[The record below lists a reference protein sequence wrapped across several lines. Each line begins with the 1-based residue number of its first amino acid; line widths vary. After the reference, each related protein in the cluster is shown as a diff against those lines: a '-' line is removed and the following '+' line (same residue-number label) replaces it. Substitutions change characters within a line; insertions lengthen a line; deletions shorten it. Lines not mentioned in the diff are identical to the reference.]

1 MAAPTSTNEVTARK
15 FSSSIS
21 ALWTK
26 IKSTFQTLGNLVTA
40 WGSTPSDTKYPSE
53 KLVKTSLDGKAPN
66 APSEVTI
73 ANGDK
78 IVITD
83 ASDSNKVKRA
93 SVAFDGSST
102 KAFLTQKGTFGRVL
116 YADEAWGGAFR
127 TSLSP
132 VDTYLMLQRNC
143 FFGPKLSAISVEY
156 STDGGTTW
164 LDYGL
169 TDSQKYAL
177 FSQYNTGLICF
188 CGKNTHIQPGYTGS
202 VSGTKDLSD
211 ANIADQRLRIT
222 ICCESR
228 ANAGT
233 SATTDKWIYAN
244 IRRIGIYVSTNS
256 ASKGPRHCVFTARKK
271 TDFRAGNDTWVN
283 FGDFAISGDP
293 GWNSIP
299 CNNSEAEN
307 HITLG
312 DSFDNQYCE
321 FRFEIWSEGLNASPA
336 ASQTGNMAIG
346 MIVAFSEL
354 CWQLSS
360 LNANLGTTGLPC
372 AIESS
377 TGVSNF
383 TKGIKSGVAIPVSS
397 GGTGKT
403 SVTAGNYLVG
413 NGTNALAEK
422 TPNTAANELINAL
435 STGESTPTDNDYY
448 VAQYAGGGTT
458 AKTFHR
464 RPVKALWEYIKD
476 KISSVLGLTAT
487 SYGGNAATATKS
499 TQDSDGNAINATYF
513 KSSGDTTLVAGAAT
527 KIGTQN
533 GADVK
538 LTLPAHQ
545 DISGKMNTSASNAT
559 APSSSGGDGATATL
573 LNNLTDGNSDIVT
586 TDDGD
591 NVLIATTDNGGT
603 VTNKWYKRK
612 LVKLIPWIIKKLG
625 TRLVYDCG
633 AGSTS
638 GDDFDAALAAFN
650 AGQWV
655 IIRKDG
661 IAYYCVGSYSG
672 PGLRFKQIANDGSL
686 LKVNTISWTR
696 GSSPSDVTQIEASL
710 SGHTHSQYLTA
721 SSITGKMNTNADNA
735 ASGAL
740 QNLTG
745 QLTEGTSDFT
755 DNTEIFTS
763 YAGNNGFAESGH
775 VNQPYRRKA
784 SSMLNYVANSGL
796 AQLVQIYGNSA
807 KKLEIGYAT
816 IADTGNSSEMKALV
830 ELTCVS
836 QSSTS
841 QPGSSILMLVSVSCS
856 NTYRFAKAT
865 ILENTFWDGRT
876 RPVIVTKVVSN
887 RMYVYVGLLANNGT
901 SLVSFDYTYAKITR
915 IGHVNNW
922 SWEHEYTSDG
932 TFDHIFYCDDSVKFV
947 PTVNSN
953 TIGTTAGISNN
964 SPADACVTYWSAMQ
978 PGCIRIVYNQNGTE
992 YTLLFSKSS
1001 DGKYG
1006 SILKWSYTD
1015 NYMRIIRIQ
1024 NNSVLTGADWVKI
1037 SAGYADSA
1045 GSLSSSVSV
1054 GSANQPV
1061 YFNNGVPTACN
1072 WWVS

>member
-1 MAAPTSTNEVTARK
+1 MAK
-15 FSSSIS
+15 FLDKTGLDTFW
-21 ALWTK
+21 AK
-26 IKSTFQTLGNLVTA
+26 IKSTFQTLGNLVTTSTA

-53 KLVKTSLDGKAPN
+53 KLVKTSLDAKAPN

-78 IVITD
+78 PLIAD
-83 ASDSNKVKRA
+83 SSDGNKVKRA
-93 SVAFDGSST
+93 SITFDTGVPT
-102 KAFLTQKGTFGRVL
+102 TYLCRNGVFNAVKE
-116 YADEAWGGAFR
+116 ADVIWGGSFR
-127 TSLSP
+127 AELSP
-132 VDTYLMLQRNC
+132 AEFGNMARNLVHN
-143 FFGPKLSAISVEY
+143 PITTAITFEIT
-156 STDGGTTW
+156 TDGGTTW
-164 LDYGL
+164 TLYERTDPVIRALCNLAGSGAGSQFGL
-169 TDSQKYAL
+169 TNAL
-177 FSQYNTGLICF
+177 Y
-188 CGKNTHIQPGYTGS
+188 
-202 VSGTKDLSD
+202 SGVTDPTTIKG
-211 ANIADQRLRIT
+211 RLT
-222 ICCESR
+222 
-228 ANAGT
+228 
-233 SATTDKWIYAN
+233 IYAISSPSIEETEN
-244 IRRIGIYVSTNS
+244 TWFYGIVKRILVKIS
-256 ASKGPRHCVFTARKK
+256 R
-271 TDFRAGNDTWVN
+271 
-283 FGDFAISGDP
+283 SGDARMKVEYQTWP
-293 GWNSIP
+293 HFIGDKVWGDVGTFTVMGDSGWNSIP
-299 CNNSEAEN
+299 FDQTIGGYSGQLSGGRIIALRFTYWIESGTAPRISVLNIGFLPQIHWTSNAGN
-307 HITLG
+307 IPLLGVPITIHDNGTGRIEYANRFYTARKLAVSLSNTST
-312 DSFDNQYCE
+312 DTSFDGSADVTN
-321 FRFEIWSEGLNASPA
+321 IK
-336 ASQTGNMAIG
+336 
-346 MIVAFSEL
+346 
-354 CWQLSS
+354 
-360 LNANLGTTGLPC
+360 TTGTLAP
-372 AIESS
+372 
-377 TGVSNF
+377 GN
-383 TKGIKSGVAIPVSS
+383 

-403 SVTAGNYLVG
+403 SLKAAEYNLTTGKSEISDTTSGDDRVVFELASPSEG
-413 NGTNALAEK
+413 NGVTRGFRK
-422 TPNTAANELINAL
+422 L
-435 STGESTPTDNDYY
+435 STIWTWIKGLLSSESGVN
-448 VAQYAGGGTT
+448 
-458 AKTFHR
+458 
-464 RPVKALWEYIKD
+464 
-476 KISSVLGLTAT
+476 IS
-487 SYGGNAATATKS
+487 GNAATASAAQSGSALET
-499 TQDSDGNAINATYF
+499 AIN
-513 KSSGDTTLVAGAAT
+513 
-527 KIGTQN
+527 
-533 GADVK
+533 
-538 LTLPAHQ
+538 
-545 DISGKMNTSASNAT
+545 GKMNTSASNAT
-559 APSSSGGDGATATL
+559 APSGSGGDGATATL

-591 NVLIATTDNGGT
+591 NVLIATTDNGGS

-655 IIRKDG
+655 IIRNDG
-661 IAYYCVGSYSG
+661 KTYYCVGSYSG

-696 GSSPSDVTQIEASL
+696 GSSPSAITQIEASL

-721 SSITGKMNTNADNA
+721 SDITGKMATDCSNK

-740 QNLTG
+740 QNLTS
-745 QLTEGTSDFT
+745 QLTEGTSAFT
-755 DNTEIFTS
+755 DGTEIFSS
-763 YAGNNGFAESGH
+763 YASDSGFATTDH
-775 VNQPYRRKA
+775 VNQPYRRTA
-784 SSMLNYVANSGL
+784 SSMLKYIANSGL
-796 AQLVQIYGNSA
+796 AQFVQIYGNSA

-830 ELTCVS
+830 ELTCVM

-841 QPGSSILMLVSVSCS
+841 QPGSSILMLVSVSCA
-856 NTYRFAKAT
+856 NANRFAKAT

-901 SLVSFDYTYAKITR
+901 SLVGFDYTYAKITR
-915 IGHVNNW
+915 IGFVNNW
-922 SWEHEYTSDG
+922 TWEHEYTSDG

-992 YTLLFSKSS
+992 YTILFSKSS